1 MQTCPVCGGDI
12 AGDERHLCPLSSSGD
27 PTIATAEPPP
37 HILIR
42 RFTLSVVDGPD
53 TGKSCASQSDRLIV
67 GTHRS
72 AGLVLGDRAVSRFHC
87 ELTLEGD
94 RIRVRDLSS
103 RNGTRVDG
111 VHVTDAF
118 LGDGASISIGQTRLV
133 LVSGDERVELPVSS
147 SDRFG
152 LMVGRSP
159 ALRAAFA
166 LLERAARSE
175 ATLLL
180 EGETGTGKDAAAES
194 VHRASGRADG
204 PLVVVDCGAIPADLL
219 ESELFGHEKGAFT
232 GAVAPRTGAFQAAHG
247 GTIFLDEIGELDLAL
262 QPKLLR
268 ALEKREV
275 KRVGSTA
282 YEPVD
287 VRVIAATNRSL
298 RAEVNSRR
306 FRSDLY
312 YRLAVL
318 DVRLPALRERKQDL
332 PLLVDTI
339 LERLGV
345 GGQPEAAELRTPEFL
360 RTLEHHE
367 WPGNV
372 RELRNYIERCL
383 ALRSQPPLSSA
394 RGAVPAGSAVDVSIP
409 LREARD
415 RFQRQYLAEILKH
428 HDSLTAAA
436 RAAGVDRIHFYRLLR
451 RHGLRDPS

>member
-1 MQTCPVCGGDI
+1 MPACPVCGADI
-12 AGDERHLCPLSSSGD
+12 SKDERHLCPLSSSGD
-27 PTIATAEPPP
+27 ATIATPEPAP
-37 HILIR
+37 HLLIR
-42 RFTLSVVDGPD
+42 KFSLTVLSGPD
-53 TGKSCASQSDRLIV
+53 AGTTRASQSDRLVI

-72 AGLVLGDRAVSRFHC
+72 AGLLLTDRAVSRFHC

-94 RIRVRDLSS
+94 RIRLRDLGS

-111 VHVTDAF
+111 VHVMDAF
-118 LGDGASISIGQTRLV
+118 LADGATIAIGQTRVV
-133 LVSGDERVELPVSS
+133 LAAGDERVELPISI

-152 LMVGRSP
+152 LMVGRSS

-166 LLERAARSE
+166 LLERAAQSE
-175 ATLLL
+175 ATILL

-194 VHRASGRADG
+194 IHRAGPRADG

-247 GTIFLDEIGELDLAL
+247 GTIFLDEIGELDIAL

-275 KRVGSTA
+275 KPVGATR
-282 YEPVD
+282 YDPVD

-298 RAEVNSRR
+298 RGEVNSRR

-318 DVRLPALRERKQDL
+318 EVRLPPLRERKEDL
-332 PLLVDTI
+332 PLLVDEI
-339 LERLGV
+339 LERLAMSDR
-345 GGQPEAAELRTPEFL
+345 PEAAELRTPEFL
-360 RTLEHHE
+360 RSLEHHE

-383 ALRSQPPLSSA
+383 ALRSQPPLDPA
-394 RGAVPAGSAVDVSIP
+394 RGLPPTGAAVDVSIP
-409 LREARD
+409 LRLARD
-415 RFQRQYLAEILKH
+415 RFQRQYLAEILTR
-428 HDSLTAAA
+428 HDSVTAAA

-451 RHGLRDPS
+451 RHGLRES